1 VHDVNTDDADTDNP
15 VADDPV
21 TDNAGQLIR
30 DEQEIRNLV
39 ARVAHLA
46 DMDPDLDDYLDCF
59 TDDAVWEFPGSASE
73 DLGHSRTEGRDQIA
87 ADRRQRR
94 ADGFQGPGTNTR
106 HVNTTLAV
114 RVDGSDVAEAESYWL
129 FVGDTLGS
137 PVLRGIGHY
146 HDRFSRTPEGWKL
159 ASRQITT
166 G

>member
-1 VHDVNTDDADTDNP
+1 MDSHDVSIDD
-15 VADDPV
+15 VV
-21 TDNAGQLIR
+21 QLVQ

-46 DMDPDLDDYLDCF
+46 DMDPDLVDYLDCF
-59 TDDAVWEFPGSASE
+59 TDDAVWEFPGSARE
-73 DLGHSRTEGRDQIA
+73 NLGHSRTEGRDQIA
-87 ADRRQRR
+87 ADRRARR

-114 RVDGSDVAEAESYWL
+114 RVDGSDTAEAESYWL

-146 HDRFSRTPEGWKL
+146 NDRFTRTPQGWKL
-159 ASRQITT
+159 SSRQITP